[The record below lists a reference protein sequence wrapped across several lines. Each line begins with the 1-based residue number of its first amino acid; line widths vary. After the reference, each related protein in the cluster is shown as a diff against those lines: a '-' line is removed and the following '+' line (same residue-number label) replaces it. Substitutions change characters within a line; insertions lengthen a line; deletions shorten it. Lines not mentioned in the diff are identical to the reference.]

1 MDFEISKEHEMIRK
15 EVRRFAMNVIAPQA
29 EEMDRNKKIPVN
41 IIEQMGEL
49 GFIGIPFPEEYGGT
63 GGDWVG
69 AHICLEELARAD
81 LAVSGILDAS
91 CSLIGQELIMFGTEE
106 QKKQWLIPLLEGKAT
121 TGFALTESNCGS
133 DTSALE
139 TTAVLDGN
147 EWVINGTKQ
156 FISFIAMENASMC
169 VVAAVKGV
177 DKKGKNI
184 ISTFIVPKDNPG
196 MVISKN
202 YDKMGMRAAPASEL
216 IFTDCRIPEENLL
229 GDPDRG
235 LAQHLIVLETG
246 RITAAAMCV
255 GTAQAC
261 FDESL
266 KYAKERTQF
275 GQPIFNYQA
284 IQFKLADMVM
294 SIELARNQYLKAAWL
309 KDKGRSHTFEAT
321 VAKVYASE
329 MLEKVSSDA
338 VQIHGGS
345 GYMDEC
351 PVSRYYRD
359 ARCMQILEGTSEILR
374 MLIARSL

>member
-1 MDFEISKEHEMIRK
+1 MDFEVSKEHEMIRK
-15 EVRRFAMNVIAPQA
+15 EVRRFAQKVIAPQA
-29 EEMDRNKKIPVN
+29 EEMEANKEIPVD
-41 IIEQMGEL
+41 IVEQMGEL
-49 GFIGIPFPEEYGGT
+49 GFIGIAFPEEYGGT

-91 CSLIGQELIMFGTEE
+91 SSLVGQELFMFGSEE
-106 QKKQWLIPLLEGKAT
+106 QKKKWLAPLLTGKAT

-133 DTSALE
+133 DAGALE
-139 TTAVLDGN
+139 TTAVLEGN

-156 FISFIAMENASMC
+156 FISFIAMPNASVC
-169 VVAAVKGV
+169 IVAAVTGV
-177 DKKGKNI
+177 DKKGKKI

-202 YDKMGMRAAPASEL
+202 YGKMGMKAAPASEL

-229 GDPDRG
+229 GDPERG

-255 GTAQAC
+255 GVAQAC
-261 FDESL
+261 LDESL

-284 IQFKLADMVM
+284 VSFKLADMAV

-309 KDKGRSHTFEAT
+309 KDQGAPHTFEAS
-321 VAKVYASE
+321 VAKLYASE
-329 MLEKVSSDA
+329 MLEKVTSDA

-374 MLIARSL
+374 ILISRSL

>member
-29 EEMDRNKKIPVN
+29 EEMDRNKKMPIN
-41 IIEQMGEL
+41 IVEQMGEL

-106 QKKQWLIPLLEGKAT
+106 QKKRWLIPLLEGKTT

-156 FISFIAMENASMC
+156 FISFIALENASMC

-184 ISTFIVPKDNPG
+184 IATFIVPKDNPG
-196 MVISKN
+196 MVVSKN
-202 YDKMGMRAAPASEL
+202 YNKMGMRACPASEL
-216 IFTDCRIPEENLL
+216 VFTDCRIPEENLL

-261 FDESL
+261 LDESL

-284 IQFKLADMVM
+284 IQFKLSDMAM

-309 KDKGRSHTFEAT
+309 KDNGRPHTFEAT
-321 VAKVYASE
+321 VAKLYASE

-359 ARCMQILEGTSEILR
+359 GRCMQILEGTSEILR